1 MSEYGSVFRS
11 PSYWVALLAGVGGI
25 ALAAR
30 QESMSG
36 SMSRPSGGTARRNEW
51 EDDGGWDGGME

>member
-30 QESMSG
+30 Q
-36 SMSRPSGGTARRNEW
+36 
-51 EDDGGWDGGME
+51 GME